1 MLSTLPSPASTRY
14 RYCHCYRCL
23 FSRILHVVSY
33 LPYPPQPLGH
43 VFAVVVSPV
52 GFYKC
57 LTSLIAQTRHGNT
70 SNQLRGLSKQRGVR
84 EREGEGG
91 KSTERFKKHVSTFVW
106 LSLWWI
112 SDIFFG
118 SSKRGRVWGPGN
130 V

>member
-1 MLSTLPSPASTRY
+1 MLSTLPSPASTPY

-23 FSRILHVVSY
+23 FSSILHVVSY
-33 LPYPPQPLGH
+33 LPYPHQPLGH

-84 EREGEGG
+84 ERG
-91 KSTERFKKHVSTFVW
+91 
-106 LSLWWI
+106 
-112 SDIFFG
+112 
-118 SSKRGRVWGPGN
+118 RGRKEHGAFQKARLDLCVAFL
-130 V
+130 VVDK